1 MIETQ
6 TLGCPSAL
14 LELRPG
20 TRRDYEALTAFH
32 YRAGPP
38 ATMVRVLAMID
49 PREGVPA
56 GVLTISMPTLRG
68 PWRSL
73 AWAERYCAHARRRHE
88 PSLTRSQACREVL
101 ARLNAEVRC
110 ISRVIID
117 PRWRGLGIA
126 SRLVRRYLESPM
138 TPRTEAVAAMGAAS
152 PFFER
157 AGMVPVAI
165 PPTPADDRLR
175 DAADHAGVGA
185 IDMLDPRRWARVEA
199 RARQWLA
206 HEIRRWA
213 QQRPSL
219 RAIDDANELARWA
232 GQSLLATPMAYVAPS
247 NGVPEAC
254 A

>member
-1 MIETQ
+1 MRDTSDV
-6 TLGCPSAL
+6 GCPSAS
-14 LELRPG
+14 LELRLG
-20 TRRDYEALTAFH
+20 TRRDYEALAAFH

-49 PREGVPA
+49 PRERTSA

-68 PWRSL
+68 PWRSI
-73 AWAERYCAHARRRHE
+73 AWAERYCAHARRRE
-88 PSLTRSQACREVL
+88 TPSMTRSRACRDVL
-101 ARLNAEVRC
+101 SRLNDEVRC

-117 PRWRGLGIA
+117 PRWRGLGVA
-126 SRLVRRYLESPM
+126 SRLVRHYLESPM

-157 AGMVPVAI
+157 AGMTPVKI

-175 DAADHAGVGA
+175 DAADHVGVSA
-185 IDMLDPRRWARVEA
+185 IEMLDPRRWARVEA
-199 RARQWLA
+199 SARQWLA
-206 HEIRRWA
+206 REIRRWA

-219 RAIDDANELARWA
+219 RTIDDLDVLARWA
-232 GQSLLATPMAYVAPS
+232 GQSLLASPMAYVAS
-247 NGVPEAC
+247 SDGVGEAC